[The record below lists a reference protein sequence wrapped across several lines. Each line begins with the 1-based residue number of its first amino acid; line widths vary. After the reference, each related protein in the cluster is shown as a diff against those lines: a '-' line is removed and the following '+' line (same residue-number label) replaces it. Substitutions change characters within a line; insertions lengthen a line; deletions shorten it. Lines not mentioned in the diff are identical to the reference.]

1 MILIADKRIAP
12 IFMVGAIFLTIIIVA
27 NNKHMKYFLTFCC
40 LLTMLI
46 VSGQTKLTQI
56 TSPNVVLIFMDDMG
70 YGDPE
75 SYGGYPYHTPN
86 LNKLAASGIRFTN
99 FYAAQAVCSAS
110 RAALLTGCYPNRVG
124 ISGALMPWSKVAL
137 NLKEE
142 TIASILKQKGYRTGM
157 IGKWHLGAKAP
168 YLPTSYGFDEY
179 LGLPY
184 SNDMWPV
191 GYDGKPITDTADKKS
206 KYPTLQLLDGFNP
219 VMPINNLED
228 QAQLTTLYT
237 ERAVKFIG
245 NNKNKPFFLYLAH
258 SMPHVPIAVSSK
270 FKNKSGAGLFG
281 DLMLEIDWSI
291 GEVMKALDKNGL
303 TKNTLIIFTSDNG
316 PWLTFGNHAGS
327 SGGLREG
334 KGSAWDGGVKVP
346 CIMSYPGVIAPGT
359 VCNNLAATMDVLPT
373 IAALTKSNLPKNKID
388 GVTILSLLK
397 QEPEANPRN
406 HFVYYYDNNS
416 LKAVRQGKWKLV
428 FPHQSQTYKI
438 TDMGKDGFPGK
449 YASVPVPMALYD
461 LSSDPGETL
470 DVAKHNPAV
479 VASLTV
485 IADSYR
491 QALGDDLTKQT
502 GSEKRPS
509 AIIQ

>member
-1 MILIADKRIAP
+1 MNRMKKLQMLLAF
-12 IFMVGAIFLTIIIVA
+12 IFATS
-27 NNKHMKYFLTFCC
+27 
-40 LLTMLI
+40 LLQH
-46 VSGQTKLTQI
+46 VQAQTKSTQ
-56 TSPNVVLIFMDDMG
+56 TTPNIVLIFMDDMG

-75 SYGGYPYHTPN
+75 VYGGFPYHTPN
-86 LNKLAASGIRFTN
+86 INKLAASGMRFTN

-124 ISGALMPWSKVAL
+124 ISGALMPWSTVAL
-137 NLKEE
+137 NPKEE
-142 TIASILKQKGYRTGM
+142 TIASIVKTKGYATGM

-191 GYDGKPITDTADKKS
+191 GYDGKPITDTGSKKS

-219 VMPINNLED
+219 VMPISNLED
-228 QAQLTTLYT
+228 QSKLTTIYT
-237 ERAVKFIG
+237 ERAVSFIG
-245 NNKNKPFFLYLAH
+245 KNKNKPFFLYLAH
-258 SMPHVPIAVSSK
+258 SMPHVPIAVSNK
-270 FKNKSGAGLFG
+270 YKNKSGAGLFG
-281 DLMLEIDWSI
+281 DLMMEIDWSI
-291 GEVMKALDKNGL
+291 GEVIKALDKNGL
-303 TKNTLIIFTSDNG
+303 TKNTLVIFTSDNG

-346 CIMSYPGVIAPGT
+346 CIMSYPGVIAPGSI
-359 VCNNLAATMDVLPT
+359 CNNLAATMDVLPT
-373 IAALTKSNLPKNKID
+373 IVGLTKTQLPTNKID
-388 GVTILSLLK
+388 GVDILSLLTQK
-397 QEPEANPRN
+397 PNANPRD

-416 LKAVRQGKWKLV
+416 LKAVRQGVWKLV
-428 FPHQSQTYKI
+428 FAHQSQTYKA

-461 LSSDPGETL
+461 LSTDPGETL

-479 VASLTV
+479 VASLTA
-485 IADSYR
+485 IANSYR
-491 QALGDDLTKQT
+491 TALGDDLTNMPGTQ
-502 GSEKRPS
+502 KRP
-509 AIIQ
+509 AATIQ

>member
-1 MILIADKRIAP
+1 MLRSILLLYYGYYIS
-12 IFMVGAIFLTIIIVA
+12 
-27 NNKHMKYFLTFCC
+27 HMKKFQLFLAFLFTTS
-40 LLTMLI
+40 LLQTI
-46 VSGQTKLTQI
+46 KAQTKSTQA
-56 TSPNVVLIFMDDMG
+56 TPNIVLIFMDDMG
-70 YGDPE
+70 YGDPGV
-75 SYGGYPYHTPN
+75 YGGFPYHTPN
-86 LNKLAASGIRFTN
+86 INKLAASGMRFTN

-124 ISGALMPWSKVAL
+124 ISGALMPWSTVAL
-137 NLKEE
+137 NPKEE
-142 TIASILKQKGYRTGM
+142 TIASIVKTKGYATGM

-191 GYDGKPITDTADKKS
+191 GFDGIPITDTANKKS
-206 KYPTLQLLDGFNP
+206 KYPPLQLLEGFKP

-228 QAQLTTLYT
+228 QSKLTTLYT
-237 ERAVKFIG
+237 ERAVSFIG
-245 NNKNKPFFLYLAH
+245 KNKNKPFFLYLAH

-270 FKNKSGAGLFG
+270 YKNKSGAGLFG
-281 DLMLEIDWSI
+281 DLMMEIDWSI

-327 SGGLREG
+327 TGGLREG

-346 CIMSYPGVIAPGT
+346 CIMSYPGVIEPGSI
-359 VCNNLAATMDVLPT
+359 CNNLAATMDVLPT
-373 IAALTKSNLPKNKID
+373 IVGLTKTTLPTNTID
-388 GVTILSLLK
+388 GVDIMSLLTQK
-397 QEPEANPRN
+397 PNANPRD

-416 LKAVRQGKWKLV
+416 LKAVRQGVWKLV
-428 FPHQSQTYKI
+428 FAHQSQTYKA

-461 LSSDPGETL
+461 LSTDPGETL
-470 DVAKHNPAV
+470 DVARLNPAV
-479 VASLTV
+479 VAALTA

-491 QALGDDLTKQT
+491 TALGDDLTNMPGTQ
-502 GSEKRPS
+502 KRP
-509 AIIQ
+509 AATIE

>member
-1 MILIADKRIAP
+1 MRKLQILLGFFISATTFLQP
-12 IFMVGAIFLTIIIVA
+12 IHA
-27 NNKHMKYFLTFCC
+27 
-40 LLTMLI
+40 
-46 VSGQTKLTQI
+46 QTKSPQT
-56 TSPNVVLIFMDDMG
+56 TTPNVVLIFMDDMG

-75 SYGGYPYHTPN
+75 TYGGYPYHTPN
-86 LNKLAASGIRFTN
+86 LNKLAASGMRFTN

-124 ISGALMPWSKVAL
+124 ISGALMPWSNVAL
-137 NLKEE
+137 NPKEE
-142 TIASILKQKGYRTGM
+142 TIASMVKQKGYKTGM

-191 GYDGKPITDTADKKS
+191 GYDGKPITDTGSKKS
-206 KYPTLQLLDGFNP
+206 KYPTLQLIDGFNP
-219 VMPINNLED
+219 VMPINNLDD
-228 QAQLTTLYT
+228 QAKLTTLYT

-245 NNKNKPFFLYLAH
+245 SNKNNPFFLYLAH

-281 DLMLEIDWSI
+281 DLMMEIDWSI

-373 IAALTKSNLPKNKID
+373 IAALTKSSLPKNKID

-397 QEPEANPRN
+397 QEPEANPRD

-428 FPHQSQTYKI
+428 FPHQSQTYKA

-470 DVAKHNPAV
+470 DVAKHNPTV
-479 VASLTV
+479 VAALTS
-485 IADSYR
+485 IADTYR
-491 QALGDDLTKQT
+491 QALGDDLTNQAGT
-502 GSEKRPS
+502 QKRPS
-509 AIIQ
+509 ATIQ

>member
-1 MILIADKRIAP
+1 MKNLFLVCSCFLALSLQAQKRS
-12 IFMVGAIFLTIIIVA
+12 V
-27 NNKHMKYFLTFCC
+27 
-40 LLTMLI
+40 
-46 VSGQTKLTQI
+46 VSI
-56 TSPNVVLIFMDDMG
+56 TPNIVLIFMDDMG

-75 SYGGYPYHTPN
+75 VYGGFPYRTPN
-86 LNKLAASGIRFTN
+86 INKLAASGMRFTN

-124 ISGALMPWSKVAL
+124 ISGALMPWSTVAL
-137 NLKEE
+137 NPKEA
-142 TIASILKQKGYRTGM
+142 TIASIVKTKGYATGM

-191 GYDGKPITDTADKKS
+191 GFDGIPITDTANKKS
-206 KYPTLQLLDGFNP
+206 KYPPLQLLDGFNP

-228 QAQLTTLYT
+228 QSKLTTLYT
-237 ERAVKFIG
+237 ERAVSFIG
-245 NNKNKPFFLYLAH
+245 KNKNKPFFLYLAH

-270 FKNKSGAGLFG
+270 YKNKSGAGLFG
-281 DLMLEIDWSI
+281 DLMMEIDWSI

-327 SGGLREG
+327 TGGLREG
-334 KGSAWDGGVKVP
+334 
-346 CIMSYPGVIAPGT
+346 IMSYPGVIAPGSI
-359 VCNNLAATMDVLPT
+359 CNNLAATMDVLPT
-373 IAALTKSNLPKNKID
+373 IVGLTKTQLPANTID
-388 GVTILSLLK
+388 GVDIMSLLTQK
-397 QEPEANPRN
+397 PNANPRD

-416 LKAVRQGKWKLV
+416 LKAVRQGVWKLV
-428 FPHQSQTYKI
+428 FAHQSQTYKA

-461 LSSDPGETL
+461 LSTDPGETL
-470 DVAKHNPAV
+470 DVARLNPAV
-479 VASLTV
+479 VAALTA
-485 IADSYR
+485 IADTYR
-491 QALGDDLTKQT
+491 TALGDDLTNMPGTQ
-502 GSEKRPS
+502 KRP
-509 AIIQ
+509 AATIQ

>member
-1 MILIADKRIAP
+1 
-12 IFMVGAIFLTIIIVA
+12 
-27 NNKHMKYFLTFCC
+27 MKYTHK
-40 LLTMLI
+40 LLALLI
-46 VSGQTKLTQI
+46 LVTSLLQPIKAQTKLAQKTP
-56 TSPNVVLIFMDDMG
+56 PNVVLIFMDDMG

-75 SYGGYPYHTPN
+75 TYGGYPYHTPN
-86 LNKLAASGIRFTN
+86 LNKLAASGMRFTN

-124 ISGALMPWSKVAL
+124 ISGALMPWSNVAL
-137 NLKEE
+137 DPSEE
-142 TIASILKQKGYRTGM
+142 TIASMVKQKGYKTSM

-191 GYDGKPITDTADKKS
+191 GYDGKPITDTGSKKS
-206 KYPTLQLLDGFNP
+206 KYPTLELIDGFNP
-219 VMPINNLED
+219 VMSINNLED
-228 QAQLTTLYT
+228 QAKLTTLYT

-245 NNKNKPFFLYLAH
+245 NNKNNPFFLYLAH

-281 DLMLEIDWSI
+281 DLMMEIDWSI

-397 QEPEANPRN
+397 QEPQANPRDN
-406 HFVYYYDNNS
+406 FVYYYDNNS

-428 FPHQSQTYKI
+428 FPHQSQTYKA

-461 LSSDPGETL
+461 LSTDPGETL
-470 DVAKHNPAV
+470 DVAKHNPTV
-479 VASLTV
+479 VTALTS
-485 IADSYR
+485 IADNYR
-491 QALGDDLTKQT
+491 QALGDDLTKQA

-509 AIIQ
+509 ATIQ

>member
-1 MILIADKRIAP
+1 MIKIQMLL
-12 IFMVGAIFLTIIIVA
+12 GFLLSVMT
-27 NNKHMKYFLTFCC
+27 
-40 LLTMLI
+40 LLKT
-46 VSGQTKLTQI
+46 GHAQTKLAQKT
-56 TSPNVVLIFMDDMG
+56 TPNVVLIFMDDMG

-75 SYGGYPYHTPN
+75 TYGGYPYHTPN
-86 LNKLAASGIRFTN
+86 LNKLAASGMRFTN

-124 ISGALMPWSKVAL
+124 ISGALMPWSNVAL
-137 NLKEE
+137 N
-142 TIASILKQKGYRTGM
+142 QKGYKTSM

-191 GYDGKPITDTADKKS
+191 GYDGKPITDTGSKKS

-219 VMPINNLED
+219 VMPINNLDD
-228 QAQLTTLYT
+228 QAKLTTLYT

-281 DLMLEIDWSI
+281 DLMMEIDWSI

-397 QEPEANPRN
+397 QEPEANPRD

-428 FPHQSQTYKI
+428 FPHQSQTYKA

-470 DVAKHNPAV
+470 DVAKHNPTV
-479 VASLTV
+479 VAALTS
-485 IADSYR
+485 IADTYR
-491 QALGDDLTKQT
+491 QALGDDLTNQAGT
-502 GSEKRPS
+502 QKRPS
-509 AIIQ
+509 ATIQ